1 MFLAM
6 EDEGDILII
15 GAGAAGLAAAR
26 ELSAADLKV
35 IVLEARDRIGGRINT
50 HFDTLPIELGAEFIH
65 GTPSQT
71 FRIVERAQLSVEE
84 IPNTHWHL
92 HNGVLTKS
100 GEFWSKVEEMMKEM
114 SRYNGPDTS
123 FIASLNEYQKRN
135 QIEHLES
142 IATMYVEGFHAAHA
156 DNISVDG
163 LNKTNAAAEEIHEDR
178 QFRLKNGYKLI
189 TQTLYDEALA
199 RGASFRFRA
208 VVEEVR
214 WQRDN
219 AEVLTTAGDEFKS
232 RRMLVTLPLSLLQ
245 SAVTNKTRVRF
256 VPAIEET
263 VNAANKLKMG
273 EVVKVMLRFNEAF
286 WKELT
291 LPGEDGKPA
300 NLDGLTFIH
309 SPVELLP
316 TWWTQ
321 FPDPVPLL
329 AGWAG
334 GTRAERLLSESDDSL
349 LDHSLQ
355 TLAHIFQTPKKILE
369 QSLAAFYTHNWHSDP
384 LTAGAYSYIPL
395 GGTDAQAQLARPLEN
410 TLFLAGEAT
419 NTEGH
424 QGTVHGA
431 IASGLRA
438 AQEIIGLHS
447 GVSD

>member
-50 HFDTLPIELGAEFIH
+50 HFDTIPIELGAEFIH
-65 GTPSQT
+65 GTPPQT
-71 FRIVERAQLSVEE
+71 FKIVERLQLSVEE
-84 IPNTHWHL
+84 IPNRHWHL
-92 HNGVLTKS
+92 HNGVLTKA
-100 GEFWSKVEEMMKEM
+100 GEFWSKVEDVMTEMN
-114 SRYNGPDTS
+114 RYEGPDTS
-123 FIASLNEYQKRN
+123 FAAFLGEYQKGN
-135 QIEHLES
+135 QIEDLES

-156 DNISVDG
+156 DDISVGG
-163 LNKTNAAAEEIHEDR
+163 LNKTNAAAEEIHEDC
-178 QFRLKNGYKLI
+178 QFRIKNGYKLI
-189 TQTLYDEALA
+189 TQTLYDEAVGH
-199 RGASFRFRA
+199 GASFRFGA

-214 WQRDN
+214 WQKEN
-219 AEVLTTAGDEFKS
+219 VGLLTTTGDKFKA
-232 RRMLVTLPLSLLQ
+232 RRVLVTLPLSLLQ
-245 SAVTNKTRVRF
+245 SEVSNKARVRF
-256 VPAIEET
+256 VPALEET

-273 EVVKVMLRFNEAF
+273 KVVKVMLRFKEAF

-291 LPGEDGKPA
+291 LPGDDGRPA
-300 NLDGLTFIH
+300 DLDDLTFIH

-321 FPDPVPLL
+321 FPADVPLL

-334 GTRAERLLSESDDSL
+334 GTRAERLLRESDDSL
-349 LDHSLQ
+349 LDHSMQ
-355 TLAHIFQTPKKILE
+355 TLAHIFQTPKRILE
-369 QSLAAFYTHNWHSDP
+369 QSLVAFYTHNWQNDP
-384 LTAGAYSYIPL
+384 LAAGAYSYIPV
-395 GGTDAQAQLARPLEN
+395 GGTEAQAQLARPLEN
-410 TLFLAGEAT
+410 TLFFAGEAT

-438 AQEIIGLHS
+438 AREILSLHTGIS
-447 GVSD
+447 N